1 MSPARGRRRPRW
13 RPEPDLGDLEA
24 AYRRHHLRED
34 ARTAAWTLAVFA
46 IFTGLFGLLDPRYL
60 AGEELA
66 RMIGARIGLMLVL
79 LVVALRLPRIS
90 DLTRFDRIL
99 FLTGLAGVITAF
111 GANLARPGDYTHFAT
126 TDVVLIF
133 GAYTLLPIPLAA
145 RGSLAALVT
154 LGDVALFAGLKSPVP
169 PMAAT
174 GSLFGLA
181 AGNALGYLVSSRVHA
196 YRRQQYLSRLELERR
211 ASRDDLTGALNRRA
225 FVERAAEEL
234 ARARLLARPLA
245 LLLIDL
251 DHFKAVNDRHGHLV
265 GDEALRAL
273 GRQLD
278 ELRREGD
285 VFARL
290 GGEEFALL
298 LPDTA
303 ITGAVAAGERIRLA
317 AAMSHAREDGSPVP
331 LSVSVGVAEADE
343 GEEEIEP
350 LLARAD
356 RALYAAKAAGRD
368 RVVADPPAVARS
380 SGHAPAGNL
389 SPALAQD
396 EPGGGSAA
404 GG

>member
-1 MSPARGRRRPRW
+1 M
-13 RPEPDLGDLEA
+13 GD
-24 AYRRHHLRED
+24 
-34 ARTAAWTLAVFA
+34 
-46 IFTGLFGLLDPRYL
+46 I
-60 AGEELA
+60 
-66 RMIGARIGLMLVL
+66 
-79 LVVALRLPRIS
+79 
-90 DLTRFDRIL
+90 
-99 FLTGLAGVITAF
+99 
-111 GANLARPGDYTHFAT
+111 
-126 TDVVLIF
+126 
-133 GAYTLLPIPLAA
+133 
-145 RGSLAALVT
+145 
-154 LGDVALFAGLKSPVP
+154 ALFAGLKSPVP

-196 YRRQQYLSRLELERR
+196 YRRQQYLSRLELERQ

-273 GRQLD
+273 GRQLG

-303 ITGAVAAGERIRLA
+303 SAGAVAAGERIRLA

-343 GEEEIEP
+343 GEEGIEP

-368 RVVADPPAVARS
+368 RVVADSGDRPVA
-380 SGHAPAGNL
+380 APAT
-389 SPALAQD
+389 PATGLPASLARKGAD
-396 EPGGGSAA
+396 GEPAGGG
-404 GG
+404 